1 RDRPADHRSV
11 NEAEAALITADRPV
25 VKADEGERPAWL
37 RVLSDRNVLLLA
49 ASYFCMNYIFGLMFN
64 WIYYY
69 LAEIREFDPQ
79 TAGFFTSVQW
89 IAAAVGATLG
99 GFVCDHLCRRHGMR
113 RGCAWPAFV
122 ALVLSGVFLFVGAVS
137 ANAYLAV
144 ACLALSFFA
153 NQVTEAAFWAAGIG
167 I

>member
-1 RDRPADHRSV
+1 AERGWQQSFLLLAPLAFIGAALWWWYVRDRPADHRSV

-113 RGCAWPAFV
+113 RG
-122 ALVLSGVFLFVGAVS
+122 
-137 ANAYLAV
+137 
-144 ACLALSFFA
+144 
-153 NQVTEAAFWAAGIG
+153 
-167 I
+167 